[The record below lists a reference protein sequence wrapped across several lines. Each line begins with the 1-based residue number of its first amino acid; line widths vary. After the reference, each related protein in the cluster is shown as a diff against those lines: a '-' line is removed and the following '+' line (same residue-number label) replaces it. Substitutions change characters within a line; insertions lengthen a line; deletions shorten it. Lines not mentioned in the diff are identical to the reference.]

1 VKRLAGVSGK
11 GRPIPPRNYTA
22 VLIGSILI
30 VYILIA
36 LLFTYQYRRASKGSL
51 SWSGSNMGICSW
63 IEFGSSKRTFR
74 RKTVLSMPLTHCYC
88 PNAGNDLPLGK
99 ASCRYRAVSKG
110 D

>member
-1 VKRLAGVSGK
+1 VKRLAGASGK

-36 LLFTYQYRRASKGSL
+36 LLFTYQYRGSSKGTL

-63 IEFGSSKRTFR
+63 IEFVQTDIQAEKGVIHAIDSLLLPQR
-74 RKTVLSMPLTHCYC
+74 R
-88 PNAGNDLPLGK
+88 
-99 ASCRYRAVSKG
+99 
-110 D
+110 